1 VGLFLVYPFAAMLR
15 AIPSAPLKN
24 LFSMLGGLF
33 LVQWI
38 FGADWIHSFVSS
50 AVTYVLCA
58 ILPKRQVA
66 TVVFIWVMGYML
78 LSHVYRMYV
87 SYLSGIFDFTGTQ
100 MVLTMKLT
108 SFAYNLYDGTADKA
122 RVFPDKP
129 HADKKDAKLYA
140 ERQRF
145 AITRLPNPLEFF
157 GYVYC
162 FTCILAGPAFEYNDY
177 IKSIDGSIFARNA
190 DKDKQSNGK
199 GKEEKPPS
207 SLLNALFTLLLGVVC
222 LVGHLVLSGHY
233 PLSRI
238 YDAAF
243 IAAHNHVERYGYT
256 WVALAAE
263 RLKYYFAWK
272 VAEGASILGG
282 FGFEGYDANGKPLGW
297 SAVENISIVGFET
310 APNTQILSRSWN
322 KRTQG
327 WLERYTYLR
336 TGKSLLMTYFVSA
349 IWHGVYPGFFLFFMT
364 IPILTE
370 IERLTRVKINPLVV
384 PSYDGYN
391 ISTYPKTFVGYAYW
405 FFNWVCTTIS
415 MNYIVQVFP
424 IQSWGRCHA
433 ALGSYYYAPHALLFV
448 VFLAL
453 KSLPT
458 PKGSKKA
465 A

>member
-1 VGLFLVYPFAAMLR
+1 
-15 AIPSAPLKN
+15 
-24 LFSMLGGLF
+24 
-33 LVQWI
+33 
-38 FGADWIHSFVSS
+38 
-50 AVTYVLCA
+50 
-58 ILPKRQVA
+58 
-66 TVVFIWVMGYML
+66 
-78 LSHVYRMYV
+78 MYV

-122 RVFPDKP
+122 NVFPEKP
-129 HADKKDAKLYA
+129 HADKKVAKMYF

-145 AITRLPNPLEFF
+145 AVTKLPNPLEFF

-177 IKSIDGSIFARNA
+177 IKSIDGSIFDRSVKEKQT
-190 DKDKQSNGK
+190 DKE
-199 GKEEKPPS
+199 KENKPPS
-207 SLLNALFTLLLGVVC
+207 SLLSALFTLFIGILC
-222 LVGHLVLSGHY
+222 LVGHLVVSGHY
-233 PLSRI
+233 PLARI
-238 YDAAF
+238 YDAKF
-243 IAAHNHVERYGYT
+243 IASHDHLQRYGYT
-256 WVALAAE
+256 WVALFAE

-282 FGFEGYDANGKPLGW
+282 FGFEGYDASGRSLGW
-297 SAVENISIVGFET
+297 SAVENINIVGFET
-310 APNTQILSRSWN
+310 APNVQTLSRSWN

-336 TGKSLLMTYFVSA
+336 AGKSLVMTYFVSA
-349 IWHGVYPGFFLFFMT
+349 IWHGIYPGFFLFFMS

-370 IERLTRVKINPLVV
+370 IERLVRVKINPLVV
-384 PSYDGYN
+384 PAYDGFN
-391 ISTYPKTFVGYAYW
+391 LDTYPKSFVGYAYW
-405 FFNWVCTTIS
+405 FFNWVTTTIS

-433 ALGSYYYAPHALLFV
+433 ALGSYYYAPHIVLVLV
-448 VFLAL
+448 YLVI